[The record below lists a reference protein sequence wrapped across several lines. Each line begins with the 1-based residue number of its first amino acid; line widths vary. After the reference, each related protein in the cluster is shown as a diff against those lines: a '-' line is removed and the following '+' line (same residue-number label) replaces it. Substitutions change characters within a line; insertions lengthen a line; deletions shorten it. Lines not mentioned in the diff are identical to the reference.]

1 MQPVC
6 LVTTADL
13 AVLRENLQRVRE
25 RIRRAAERVRRDP
38 AEVKLMAVTK
48 AHPEATVR
56 LALQAGLTLLGENRV
71 QEAAAK
77 YAPLLTG
84 WSGAA
89 GETIPAFQLHL
100 IGHLQRN
107 KAKAAVPLFECVQ
120 SIDKVATAEA
130 LDRSC
135 GEVAK
140 TIEVLLELNTSGEE
154 SKFGFEGD
162 DELRRAL
169 PQVSGLEHLRVR
181 GLMTVGPFTSDQDR
195 IRRAF
200 ARLRELFEKLR
211 REHPEPSFDTL
222 SMGMSG
228 DFEIAVEE
236 GATMVRLGTVLFGPR
251 TSG

>member
-1 MQPVC
+1 M
-6 LVTTADL
+6 TTTDL
-13 AVLRENLQRVRE
+13 AILRENVQRVRE
-25 RIRRAAERVRRDP
+25 RIHRAAERAGRDP
-38 AEVKLMAVTK
+38 AAVKLMAVTK
-48 AHPEATVR
+48 AHPEGTVR

-77 YAPLLTG
+77 YLPLLNERSDSVG
-84 WSGAA
+84 E
-89 GETIPAFQLHL
+89 ETIPAFQLHL

-120 SIDKVATAEA
+120 SIDKLATAEA

-135 GEVAK
+135 GEAGK
-140 TIEVLLELNTSGEE
+140 TIDVLVELNTSGEE
-154 SKFGFEGD
+154 SKFGFESD

-169 PQVSGLEHLRVR
+169 PQIAGLAHLRVR
-181 GLMTVGPFTSDQDR
+181 GLMTVGPFTSEQER

-200 ARLRELFEKLR
+200 AGLRELFEKLR
-211 REHPEPSFDTL
+211 REHPELGFDTL

-251 TSG
+251 NSG

>member
-1 MQPVC
+1 MPISD
-6 LVTTADL
+6 LTASAFDA
-13 AVLRENLQRVRE
+13 AVSARLSEVRE
-25 RIRRAAERVRRDP
+25 RIAAATAKGGHGQAVT
-38 AEVKLMAVTK
+38 VIAVTK
-48 AHPEATVR
+48 THGPEAVMAAWR
-56 LALQAGLTLLGENRV
+56 AGVLDVGENRV
-71 QEAAAK
+71 QEAEEKMAQVTV
-77 YAPLLTG
+77 PVR
-84 WSGAA
+84 W
-89 GETIPAFQLHL
+89 HL

-211 REHPEPSFDTL
+211 REHPEPGFDTL